1 MKKFLTVAF
10 IAMLMVC
17 ICVGGALIAQ
27 AEVLDHDHVWVDGSQ
42 GTKECSDPNCDAV
55 CTHANTEVWVQT
67 GEQGA
72 EQHYKMCSVCEAVL
86 SVAENCGGADL
97 DAVSCL
103 DLPEC
108 STCHNVY
115 GDENGRK
122 HSDHLKP
129 FAYADPDHHD
139 EYHALICPDCS
150 DIESG
155 QIVVIRTEAHT
166 PGKEATCHSGTECTV
181 CGDTYGA
188 VNPSNHDWANARYEH
203 TATQHQAICPCGE
216 RAPAEAHSGGTA
228 TCKAK
233 AVCSDCGATYGDFAA
248 HTYDN
253 ACDADC
259 NLCGETR
266 TPAAHVFGDWEVT
279 KEPTETAK
287 GSRKRT
293 CSVCGE
299 VETESIP
306 VLADPNASKEPGDD
320 SSSKTVVIIIVVV
333 AVVLVAAGAVVA
345 FLVVK
350 NKKKNGDVSAPVEE
364 AKAEAP
370 VEEAPVEEAKDETPA
385 EEPKEENKEEN

>member
-27 AEVLDHDHVWVDGSQ
+27 AEVLDHEHTWVDGATQ

-67 GEQGA
+67 GEQGE
-72 EQHYKMCSVCEAVL
+72 EQHYKKCSACEAVL
-86 SVAENCGGADL
+86 SAAENCGGANLAD
-97 DAVSCL
+97 VSCL

-115 GDENGRK
+115 GENNGTK
-122 HSDHLKP
+122 HSATLV
-129 FAYADPDHHD
+129 FASPYDVANHDTHHGKACADCG
-139 EYHALICPDCS
+139 EIVAL
-150 DIESG
+150 
-155 QIVVIRTEAHT
+155 EAHT
-166 PGKEATCHSGTECTV
+166 PGKAANCHSGTV
-181 CGDTYGA
+181 CSVCNLQYGE
-188 VNPSNHDWANARYEH
+188 VNAQNHDWVNARYEK
-203 TATQHQAICPCGE
+203 TATHHQKICPCGE
-216 RAPAEAHSGGTA
+216 RAPVAAHSGGTA

-233 AVCSDCGATYGDFAA
+233 AVCSECGEVYGELAA

-259 NLCGETR
+259 NVCGEDR

-306 VLADPNASKEPGDD
+306 ALADPNASKEPGDD
-320 SSSKTVVIIIVVV
+320 ASKTVVIIIVVV

-345 FLVVK
+345 FLVIK
-350 NKKKNGDVSAPVEE
+350 NKKKNGDVEVTVVEV
-364 AKAEAP
+364 KAEAP
-370 VEEAPVEEAKDETPA
+370 VEEAPVEEAKDEAPA

>member
-27 AEVLDHDHVWVDGSQ
+27 AEVLDHDHVWVDGSVQ

-86 SVAENCGGADL
+86 SAAENCGGADL
-97 DAVSCL
+97 ANVSCL

-108 STCHNVY
+108 STCHNAY
-115 GDENGRK
+115 GDENGTK
-122 HSDHLKP
+122 HSATLVIASPYDV
-129 FAYADPDHHD
+129 ADPDT
-139 EYHALICPDCS
+139 YHGKACADCGEVVAL
-150 DIESG
+150 
-155 QIVVIRTEAHT
+155 EAHT
-166 PGKEATCHSGTECTV
+166 AGKAATCHSGTV
-181 CGDTYGA
+181 CSVCNLQYGE
-188 VNPSNHDWANARYEH
+188 VNAQNHDWANARYEH

-266 TPAAHVFGDWEVT
+266 TPAAHVFGDWKVT
-279 KEPTETAK
+279 KEATETEK
-287 GSRKRT
+287 GLKKRT
-293 CSVCGE
+293 CSVCGVE
-299 VETESIP
+299 ETESIP
-306 VLADPNASKEPGDD
+306 VLADPNASKEPGDE
-320 SSSKTVVIIIVVV
+320 SSKTGLIVVLIV
-333 AVVLVAAGAVVA
+333 VPVVLVAAGAVVA
-345 FLVVK
+345 FLVIK